1 MLPPT
6 TATTQAAS
14 PAVEPSASQDS
25 GNGPGAALG
34 FTDQR
39 AEIVVDALPV
49 RGEVPHWLTGSLLRN
64 GPAQWDLSEG
74 SVNHWFDGMAMLHR
88 FAFSRGAVSYR
99 NKLLRSRAAEAF
111 DRDGKLAYREFASD
125 PCKTAFGRVMSLFNP
140 DITDNGAVNIS
151 HVAGKWLA
159 ITESPMAVEFDP
171 FTLDTVGVHRR
182 AKGARIPIA
191 HEHVDRET
199 GELYG
204 LRTALGARAHYE
216 ITADDLDSG
225 EGRVV
230 AKLPVRHPSYQH
242 SFGLTDRYA
251 IVSEHPL
258 VVDPIKIPLSGKP
271 FIENF
276 RWEPERGVRFTAVD
290 RKTGR
295 VAGRWTG
302 QPSFCFHHVNAFDD
316 EDGSIVVDFCAFPD
330 AGIVEA
336 LALGERRSGA
346 PAPDATLRR
355 VRLVPGEPEAREV
368 PMVSAPF
375 ELPRID
381 DRRKRKPYRY
391 VWGVGVASGGAS
403 DAEFLDRLVLA
414 DLDAGRAT
422 EWHEPGT
429 FPGEPV
435 FVPRPGSTDEG
446 DGVVLSVVLEP
457 TRGASSLLV
466 LDARTLTELARAAV
480 PQHIP
485 FGFHGGF
492 VRGLV

>member
-6 TATTQAAS
+6 STTTSAPSAS
-14 PAVEPSASQDS
+14 PASPPSA
-25 GNGPGAALG
+25 GPALG
-34 FTDQR
+34 FSDQR
-39 AEIVVDALPV
+39 LEIEIPLLPI
-49 RGEVPHWLTGSLLRN
+49 RGEVPAWLTGSLLRN
-64 GPAQWDLSEG
+64 GPAQWDLDEG

-88 FAFSRGAVSYR
+88 FAISGGQVGYR
-99 NKLLRSRAAEAF
+99 NKLVRGRAAEAF
-111 DRDGKLAYREFASD
+111 ERDGKLAYREFASD
-125 PCKTAFGRVMSLFNP
+125 PCKTAFGRVMSLFSP

-171 FTLDTVGVHRR
+171 TTLETVGVHQR
-182 AKGARIPIA
+182 AKGTRIPIA
-191 HEHVDRET
+191 HEHVDRDT

-204 LRTALGARAHYE
+204 LRTAIGPRSHYE
-216 ITADDLDSG
+216 ITATDAESG
-225 EGRVV
+225 AERLV
-230 AKLPVRHPSYQH
+230 AKLPVRRPAYQH

-251 IVSEHPL
+251 IVSEHPF
-258 VVDPIKIPLSGKP
+258 VVDPIRIPLSGKP

-276 RWEPERGVRFTAVD
+276 RWEPGRGVSFIAVD
-290 RKTGR
+290 RKTGK

-302 QPSFCFHHVNAFDD
+302 EANFCFHHVNAFDE

-330 AGIVEA
+330 AGIIDA
-336 LALGERRSGA
+336 LALGARRAGA

-355 VRLVPGEPEAREV
+355 VRLVPGEKIARAE
-368 PMVSAPF
+368 PMVSAPI

-381 DRRKRKPYRY
+381 DRRRRRPYRY
-391 VWGVGVASGGAS
+391 VWGVGVGGP
-403 DAEFLDRLVLA
+403 DAQFLDRLVA
-414 DLDAGRAT
+414 IDSGEGRVA

-435 FVPRPGSTDEG
+435 FVRRPDGTEEG

-457 TRGASSLLV
+457 ERGGSSLLV
-466 LDARTLTELARAAV
+466 LDARTLTELARAEV